1 MYLDMNGVFTSNGAP
16 SSLMLLATR
25 TARVARFVVTVLA
38 FLGLFGSS
46 ACVASSANPK
56 EEVAKGR
63 LVITPNAISFGSVG
77 VGSSASQ
84 TVIVSNRGGKYVTV
98 TNVSAKGTGF
108 SVSGFSGAKILTTGE
123 TIKLTVDFNPK
134 SAGERIGSI
143 SITIAQEQAHITAS
157 LTGTGSTSKLSMT
170 PSAVDFGK
178 VSVGNPVTQT
188 LKLVNEGS
196 NSVSIKSASLTGT
209 GFSMSGLTTPQTLTP
224 KQSVTFTAKFDP
236 KRAGNDN
243 GTISV
248 TASGGTE
255 TIDLSGMGVSSR
267 VGLNA
272 SATSIT
278 FGNVKVGSTVTQKVT
293 LKSTGNSSV
302 DISNVSVSGSGYTF
316 SGVTSHT
323 VLDPG
328 QSAVLIVS
336 FDPKTTGSLP
346 GTVTISSNAANPQM
360 QIGLSGDG
368 TSGQQPSVEL
378 KWDESTSSKI
388 VGYYVYRSLNSGK
401 TYSVLNS
408 QPDSGTSYTDNSVAS
423 GQSYVYVVTSV
434 NSSGVQ
440 SAYSNPINVTIPS
453 N

>member
-1 MYLDMNGVFTSNGAP
+1 MNGVFTSDGAHW
-16 SSLMLLATR
+16 MFILLGIR
-25 TARVARFVVTVLA
+25 GARVARLVVTVLA
-38 FLGLFGSS
+38 FLGLFGTF
-46 ACVASSANPK
+46 ACVASSANAN
-56 EEVAKGR
+56 EEVAKGK
-63 LVITPNAISFGSVG
+63 LVITPNAVSFGSVG

-98 TNVSAKGTGF
+98 MNVSATGTGF
-108 SVSGFSGAKILTTGE
+108 SVSGFSGPKILKTGE
-123 TIKLTVDFNPK
+123 TIKLTVDFKPK
-134 SAGERIGSI
+134 SAGERSGSI
-143 SITIAQEQAHITAS
+143 SVTISQEQGETTAT
-157 LTGTGSTSKLSMT
+157 LTGMGSTSKLSMT

-178 VSVGNPVTQT
+178 VSVGNPVSQT
-188 LKLVNEGS
+188 LKLTNEGS
-196 NSVSIKSASLTGT
+196 DSVSIKSASVSGT

-224 KQSVTFTAKFDP
+224 KESVTFTAKFDP
-236 KRAGNDN
+236 KSAGTDK

-248 TASGGTE
+248 TASGGTD
-255 TIDLSGMGVSSR
+255 TIDLSGLAVSSK
-267 VGLNA
+267 VALSA

-278 FGNVKVGSTVTQKVT
+278 FGNVKVGSTVTQTVT

-302 DISNVSVSGSGYTF
+302 DISDVSVSGSGYTF

-328 QSAVLIVS
+328 QSAVLSVS

-346 GTVTISSNAANPQM
+346 GTVTISSNAPNPQM
-360 QIGLSGDG
+360 KIGLSGDG
-368 TSGQQPSVEL
+368 TSGEQPSVDL
-378 KWDESTSSKI
+378 NWDKSTSSGV

-401 TYSVLNS
+401 TYSILNS
-408 QPDSGTSYTDNSVAS
+408 QADSGTSYTDNSVAS

-440 SAYSNPINVTIPS
+440 SAYSNPIDVTIPS